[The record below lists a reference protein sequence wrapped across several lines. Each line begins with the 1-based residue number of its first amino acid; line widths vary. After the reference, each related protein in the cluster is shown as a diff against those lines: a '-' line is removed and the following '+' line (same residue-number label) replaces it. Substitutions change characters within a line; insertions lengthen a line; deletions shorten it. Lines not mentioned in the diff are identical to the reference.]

1 MALSRLKKAYYTSV
15 TSALVQLV
23 TILCGMITSRLIIQT
38 YGSSWNGIIVS
49 ISRMLQLITIAE
61 IGLDG
66 AARVALYRSLAS
78 NDQQK
83 TNAIINANQAFY
95 QKICLFFIVY
105 IAILTVF
112 LPGFIQAEQSNRSIA
127 LMILIVG
134 FSSLAEHCWG
144 INSKII
150 LLATQSRYIT
160 NLVQIAAVLLNAGL
174 IVLVVTLQGNIF
186 TAKAASG
193 AVLTLK
199 PLLLFLIVKRL
210 FKLDKTVK
218 PDHSAL
224 KDRWNVMAN
233 SLSNIVHHN
242 VDLVFLTLFC
252 AATEISVYSLYMVIA
267 GGLSK
272 LFTILTSGMEAG
284 FGSLWARNEHQ
295 KLEYYL
301 RQFEYII
308 YSFSVILFGC
318 MIVLILP
325 FMSLYV
331 SRVTDAN
338 YLRFNLGLTL
348 AIAEIFLSIRAP
360 YVLLVQ
366 AAGHYKQVKI
376 GAYCEAGLNIIL
388 TLVLAKLYGI
398 VGAVAA
404 TAVANIFRTIQYSW
418 YASKHLIQRPFMQV
432 IRRLVWLCVMLCI
445 CVCTSYGAI
454 SSIVIDSWIGWCTA
468 ATICLLVHISVIF
481 LGTLL
486 FYRSDFQIFLRT
498 IKKLL

>member
-1 MALSRLKKAYYTSV
+1 MALSRLKKAYYTSI

-49 ISRMLQLITIAE
+49 VTRMLQLITIAE

-78 NDQQK
+78 NDLQK

-95 QKICLFFIVY
+95 QKICGFFIVY
-105 IAILTVF
+105 IAILALF
-112 LPGFIQAEQSNRSIA
+112 LPGFIQAEESKRSIA
-127 LMILIVG
+127 IMILIIG

-150 LLATQSRYIT
+150 LSTSQSKYIT
-160 NLVQIAAVLLNAGL
+160 NLVQIGAVLLNAGL
-174 IVLVVTLQGNIF
+174 IVLVVALQGNIF

-199 PLLLFLIVKRL
+199 PLLLFLIVRRL

-233 SLSNIVHHN
+233 SLSNIVHQN
-242 VDLVFLTLFC
+242 VDLVFLTLLC
-252 AATEISVYSLYMVIA
+252 DTTEISVYSLYMVIA
-267 GGLSK
+267 GGLAQ
-272 LFTILTSGMEAG
+272 LFRIITNGMEAG
-284 FGSLWARNEHQ
+284 FGSMWARNEHQ
-295 KLEYYL
+295 KLKCYL
-301 RQFEYII
+301 RQVEYII

-338 YLRFNLGLTL
+338 YLRFDLGLAL
-348 AIAEIFLSIRAP
+348 AIAEIFMSVRTP

-376 GAYCEAGLNIIL
+376 GAYCEAGLNILL
-388 TLVLAKLYGI
+388 TLILVNLYGS

-418 YASKHLIQRPFMQV
+418 YVSKHMIQRPFMQV

-445 CVCTSYGAI
+445 CVCTSYAAI

-468 ATICLLVHISVIF
+468 AFICFGVHTAVVF
-481 LGTLL
+481 LGTVL
-486 FYRSDFQIFLRT
+486 FYRSDLLFFLKT